1 MAINIFYKQI
11 ALAEKLGVPTEEEA
25 KTYLDNFARVSALK
39 DELAYVKVIKRIT
52 KALRQ
57 EMIALDVVTQAE
69 IIAHKIVDVSESRYL
84 QLKEFYRCKSL
95 DETKRKFDA
104 NQRAREE
111 AAAQREPGYKPTEP
125 DVPVE

>member
-1 MAINIFYKQI
+1 MVNIFYKQI

-25 KTYLDNFARVSALK
+25 KTYLDNFARASALK
-39 DELAYVKVIKRIT
+39 DELVYVKVIKRIT

-57 EMIALDVVTQAE
+57 EMIALEVVTQAE
-69 IIAHKIVDVSESRYL
+69 LLAHQIVDVSESRY
-84 QLKEFYRCKSL
+84 QQIKEFYKCKSL
-95 DETKRKFDA
+95 DETKRKFDI

-125 DVPVE
+125 DAPVE